1 MNPSQPPAALSDHVN
16 ENIVTIASLRASTE
30 QTINRHQRAVEA
42 TAAIIGR
49 PRTVYLL
56 LSSVAAWTLYNAAIA
71 PALGYRQVDPP
82 PFFWM
87 QGAVAFYAA
96 LVTTVV
102 LATQNR
108 QNSEAE
114 RRGQLALQV
123 NLMAEQRTAKTIALL
138 EELRRDL
145 PSVPNRVDRLADAM
159 QESVDPKTVLSVLS
173 EVDAMPQPDS
183 DDEP

>member
-1 MNPSQPPAALSDHVN
+1 
-16 ENIVTIASLRASTE
+16 
-30 QTINRHQRAVEA
+30 
-42 TAAIIGR
+42 
-49 PRTVYLL
+49 
-56 LSSVAAWTLYNAAIA
+56 
-71 PALGYRQVDPP
+71 
-82 PFFWM
+82 M

-114 RRGQLALQV
+114 RRGQLELQV

-173 EVDAMPQPDS
+173 EVNAMPQPDS
-183 DDEP
+183 DDER